1 MLKNN
6 EYMMKILFCVFLIA
20 GFNCKHD
27 SQKMSANSNNS
38 SFEIHFLICTDPTAY
53 SFHKDYNNT
62 SSYCNG
68 LKRCIKRGYE
78 VIRLPGDEAKDKRS
92 DPCDFCYGH

>member
-1 MLKNN
+1 MD
-6 EYMMKILFCVFLIA
+6 YTIKILFCVCFFT
-20 GFNCKHD
+20 GFACKHD
-27 SQKMSANSNNS
+27 SQKKSSNSNETS
-38 SFEIHFLICTDPTAY
+38 SETHFLICTDPTAY

-78 VIRLPGDEAKDKRS
+78 VIRPEEEAKDKRS
-92 DPCDFCYGH
+92 DPCDFCYGR